1 MEQATLLPR
10 GCRLHQVLSSW
21 REVSWLA
28 GRSPFHL
35 QFRLCSGIYKLIFM
49 LRSLFSLVFAAVMWV
64 QVPQW
69 KADWSKCAV
78 DVPDVSC
85 HWYVVAPDNT
95 FGEGFD
101 WATAPWFDANGL
113 QDVAKLENTM
123 QGIHADAVAAS

>member
-1 MEQATLLPR
+1 MVAK
-10 GCRLHQVLSSW
+10 
-21 REVSWLA
+21 A
-28 GRSPFHL
+28 SPSKEFGL
-35 QFRLCSGIYKLIFM
+35 YSETNFMNFM

-85 HWYVVAPDNT
+85 HWYVVAPDST

-101 WATAPWFDANGL
+101 WASAPWFDANGL

-123 QGIHADAVAAS
+123 EGIHQDALASS

>member
-1 MEQATLLPR
+1 MFVVVVQYFPYQ
-10 GCRLHQVLSSW
+10 G
-21 REVSWLA
+21 
-28 GRSPFHL
+28 
-35 QFRLCSGIYKLIFM
+35 FRLRSGIDLMSFM

-113 QDVAKLENTM
+113 QDVAQLENTM
-123 QGIHADAVAAS
+123 QGIHADAVASS

>member
-1 MEQATLLPR
+1 
-10 GCRLHQVLSSW
+10 
-21 REVSWLA
+21 
-28 GRSPFHL
+28 
-35 QFRLCSGIYKLIFM
+35 M

-85 HWYVVAPDNT
+85 HWYIVAPDNT

-113 QDVAKLENTM
+113 QDVAQLENTM
-123 QGIHADAVAAS
+123 LWPRANYPSSRVAFDALVLNKSIVR